1 MSFFLMHRGPICFN
15 TYFTSEYEQF
25 LFLLFFIL
33 SSPLYPLV
41 IAVYFILKQV
51 LFPLTE
57 FVSTLPYIN
66 SPVSGTF
73 LSCSFIL
80 WIIPCIS
87 LCKKYYLD
95 FTSSI
100 TFTKIKSWWREC
112 GEVDPLLKKILF
124 FFYSYFFFWSFY
136 LEIFIF
142 ILASSIFILTLMS
155 FIHFISP
162 IIFPFFAQFFFTYP
176 T

>member
-1 MSFFLMHRGPICFN
+1 MHRGPICFN

-87 LCKKYYLD
+87 RCKKYYLD

-155 FIHFISP
+155 LIHFISP

>member
-1 MSFFLMHRGPICFN
+1 MHRGPICFN

-57 FVSTLPYIN
+57 YVSTLPYIN

-124 FFYSYFFFWSFY
+124 FSIHIFSFGV
-136 LEIFIF
+136 
-142 ILASSIFILTLMS
+142 SIWKFS
-155 FIHFISP
+155 FLS
-162 IIFPFFAQFFFTYP
+162 
-176 T
+176 

>member
-1 MSFFLMHRGPICFN
+1 MCSVNNYLYFFFSSSILFSFVFLYDRCIFFVLYTPGSLFFGFLGINDLIFMSFFLMHRGPICFN

-80 WIIPCIS
+80 
-87 LCKKYYLD
+87 
-95 FTSSI
+95 
-100 TFTKIKSWWREC
+100 
-112 GEVDPLLKKILF
+112 
-124 FFYSYFFFWSFY
+124 
-136 LEIFIF
+136 
-142 ILASSIFILTLMS
+142 
-155 FIHFISP
+155 
-162 IIFPFFAQFFFTYP
+162 
-176 T
+176 

>member
-1 MSFFLMHRGPICFN
+1 MCSVNNYLYFFFSSSILFSFVFLYGRCIFFVLYTPGSLFFGFLGINDLIFMSFFLMHRGPICFN

-80 WIIPCIS
+80 
-87 LCKKYYLD
+87 
-95 FTSSI
+95 
-100 TFTKIKSWWREC
+100 
-112 GEVDPLLKKILF
+112 
-124 FFYSYFFFWSFY
+124 
-136 LEIFIF
+136 
-142 ILASSIFILTLMS
+142 
-155 FIHFISP
+155 
-162 IIFPFFAQFFFTYP
+162 
-176 T
+176 